1 MENQKV
7 AIIRLRGA
15 NKLKKKIEE
24 TMVTKAEF
32 TEANS
37 RMTTTLDEVLKI
49 VKDTQQ
55 EMVMMRH
62 GMNRMQTQVDRH
74 EEDITRMKPLVGL
87 V

>member
-1 MENQKV
+1 MNEEKV
-7 AIIRLRGA
+7 IEMLLDHGERI
-15 NKLKKKIEE
+15 KKIEE